1 MQLGFCYVKR
11 QQIPLKRF
19 LCLRKGG
26 GSGGSTGTEPASQPR
41 SGEGSPEPS
50 GPTPPAAPSQK
61 PSLPAGRGRPGGC
74 GTGEGRRRF
83 PTGAISH
90 SGGPHLPGRRRQRER
105 KVGASLRSISNELGK
120 CWGRGGIRLRPPT
133 AHLPRQARDCPGHLQ
148 TRPCAHRGAGRLQGR
163 LRGRAGRPAGRGDK
177 RASEAAQLGWQ
188 HFLSPRSR
196 KWGSRH
202 ILYSSEAALSQA
214 EPNPAPHVHRADQTP
229 ASRGPQAWQVA
240 AVPGVTGPAR
250 ALGAKP
256 ARASLALP
264 TQPPCPTAPQ
274 NSLGRLARPP
284 GHQPQTTQ
292 HASWD
297 CCAATAHPGRA
308 RARKQGARRNTGHVS
323 GPLEAWGPLW
333 HSGRA
338 PSPCER
344 EEGPSSCRA
353 VPEPGQQ

>member
-19 LCLRKGG
+19 LCLRKGE

-133 AHLPRQARDCPGHLQ
+133 AHLPRQARDVPG
-148 TRPCAHRGAGRLQGR
+148 TCRP
-163 LRGRAGRPAGRGDK
+163 GRAHTEAPGDCRAGCGD
-177 RASEAAQLGWQ
+177 ALGDLQ
-188 HFLSPRSR
+188 EEVTSGPLRRRS
-196 KWGSRH
+196 WAGST
-202 ILYSSEAALSQA
+202 SC
-214 EPNPAPHVHRADQTP
+214 HR
-229 ASRGPQAWQVA
+229 
-240 AVPGVTGPAR
+240 VPGSGVPVT
-250 ALGAKP
+250 
-256 ARASLALP
+256 SS
-264 TQPPCPTAPQ
+264 TA
-274 NSLGRLARPP
+274 ARPP
-284 GHQPQTTQ
+284 
-292 HASWD
+292 
-297 CCAATAHPGRA
+297 
-308 RARKQGARRNTGHVS
+308 
-323 GPLEAWGPLW
+323 
-333 HSGRA
+333 
-338 PSPCER
+338 
-344 EEGPSSCRA
+344 
-353 VPEPGQQ
+353 